1 MLGLSL
7 IAALQPAVPDPPVR
21 WTAPAGCPD
30 QSRVQSQI
38 DTLLSRPLDPNA
50 LRMDGVIEA
59 TSSGWRLTLTTRV
72 GTLVDER
79 SLDANDC
86 SVLADAAALV
96 AVVMLDPVQ
105 AAGRIEEEAEAAEA
119 ARNETTVAPRPEP
132 SSIPTPE
139 VSRPAPEPE
148 DEPVSLGLSA
158 RVRGGGEFGA
168 VPRGTGSFDLGV
180 ALVGLGRAGRL
191 RAELVGLYSIGRET
205 TSPNA
210 AIRVHLGAVAP
221 RFCAALPAGPVEIPL
236 CGGVELGAMR
246 ADANA
251 PANTTTQA
259 LWLAAHAEP
268 GVRWAFANR
277 VSLWVSALVVLP
289 MRYPEF
295 ELVDATTGERVE
307 GVYRPQPVSA
317 RGLLGFEFQ
326 LRSSSR

>member
-1 MLGLSL
+1 LLGLSL

-30 QSRVQSQI
+30 QARVQSQI
-38 DTLLSRPLDPNA
+38 DTLLGRPLEPEELD
-50 LRMDGVIEA
+50 MEGVIES

-105 AAGRIEEEAEAAEA
+105 AADRIEEDAEAAET
-119 ARNETTVAPRPEP
+119 ARQETTVTPRPEP
-132 SSIPTPE
+132 PSI
-139 VSRPAPEPE
+139 PEPE
-148 DEPVSLGLSA
+148 VTPPPPEPEPEPNPFTLAA
-158 RVRGGGEFGA
+158 RVRAGGEFGA
-168 VPRGTGSFDLGV
+168 VPQGTGSFDVGL

-191 RAELVGLYSIGRET
+191 RAELVGLYSVGREA

-210 AIRVHLGAVAP
+210 AVRVHLGAVAP

-236 CGGVELGAMR
+236 CGGVEVGAMR

-251 PANTTTQA
+251 PASTTTHA
-259 LWLAAHAEP
+259 LWLAAQAEP
-268 GVRWAFANR
+268 GVRWAFADR
-277 VSLWVSALVVLP
+277 VSLWVSAQVVLP
-289 MRYPEF
+289 MRYPAF
-295 ELVDATTGERVE
+295 ELVDATSGERVE
-307 GVYRPQPVSA
+307 AVYRPQPVSA
-317 RGLLGFEFQ
+317 RGLVGFEFR
-326 LRSSSR
+326 LF

>member
-1 MLGLSL
+1 ME
-7 IAALQPAVPDPPVR
+7 
-21 WTAPAGCPD
+21 
-30 QSRVQSQI
+30 
-38 DTLLSRPLDPNA
+38 
-50 LRMDGVIEA
+50 GVIEA

-105 AAGRIEEEAEAAEA
+105 AADRIEEDAEAAEV
-119 ARNETTVAPRPEP
+119 ARQEDTVAPRPEP
-132 SSIPTPE
+132 PSL
-139 VSRPAPEPE
+139 PEPE
-148 DEPVSLGLSA
+148 VNRARPEPDDDPVPFGLSA
-158 RVRGGGEFGA
+158 RLRGGGEFGA
-168 VPRGTGSFDLGV
+168 VPQGTGSFDLGV

-191 RAELVGLYSIGRET
+191 RAELVGLYSIGREA

-210 AIRVHLGAVAP
+210 AVRVHLGAVAP
-221 RFCAALPAGPVEIPL
+221 RFCASLPAGPVEIPL

-251 PANTTTQA
+251 PASTTTQA

-268 GVRWAFANR
+268 GVRWAFADR
-277 VSLWVSALVVLP
+277 VALWASAQVVLP

-295 ELVDATTGERVE
+295 ELVDATTGESVE
-307 GVYRPQPVSA
+307 GVYRPQPVSV
-317 RGLLGFEFQ
+317 RGLVGFEFQ
-326 LRSSSR
+326 LLFASQ